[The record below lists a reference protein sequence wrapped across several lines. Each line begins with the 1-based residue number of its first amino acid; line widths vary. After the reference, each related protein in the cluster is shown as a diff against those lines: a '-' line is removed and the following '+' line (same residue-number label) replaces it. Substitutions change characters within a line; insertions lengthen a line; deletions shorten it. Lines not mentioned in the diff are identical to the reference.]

1 MFTPPPHPPSPH
13 LQHEAAPEC
22 GQPLVSAQ
30 KQELLPVRS
39 VLMSSGGVDLVVG
52 WLGVEVLPDGVV
64 MYGRSHSYKHVPNSV
79 SEWDN
84 AVTFEEDYPQTVAG
98 PADQQLTQP
107 GLLRLRRGIKFIIFK
122 LFNGSF

>member
-1 MFTPPPHPPSPH
+1 
-13 LQHEAAPEC
+13 
-22 GQPLVSAQ
+22 
-30 KQELLPVRS
+30 
-39 VLMSSGGVDLVVG
+39 MSSGGVDLVVG

-64 MYGRSHSYKHVPNSV
+64 MYGRSHSYKHVPNSM
-79 SEWDN
+79 SKWDN

-122 LFNGSF
+122 PFNRVILNPIGAAENVSGLTIERMTRAGKTPITV